1 MRWIVHHI
9 DTNTFLPTICLQPVV
24 KSTIRSLAHLSK
36 HVRQNGEGTRPV
48 VDFESVGRAGSQM
61 SIFDDTFLVL
71 DIPGEQHEHVLNVSS
86 RKIPYSKISFDS
98 ISFRHEY
105 TYPSYNEYLSSHF
118 SYSWYF
124 SSEDCRDF
132 MLLNLLQDVRIGI
145 NFTEL
150 MLKRYKDKFTWILS
164 QKLGYVSK
172 HGAEL
177 GNLEGTMINVQ
188 RLLIIQSEIKVSETC
203 SQLVFYSPTLALID
217 DTQLMASI
225 GTSVMRARYGDI
237 GDEEIII

>member
-1 MRWIVHHI
+1 
-9 DTNTFLPTICLQPVV
+9 
-24 KSTIRSLAHLSK
+24 
-36 HVRQNGEGTRPV
+36 
-48 VDFESVGRAGSQM
+48 
-61 SIFDDTFLVL
+61 
-71 DIPGEQHEHVLNVSS
+71 
-86 RKIPYSKISFDS
+86 
-98 ISFRHEY
+98 
-105 TYPSYNEYLSSHF
+105 
-118 SYSWYF
+118 
-124 SSEDCRDF
+124 